1 MSQERTASS
10 AHHLDQPAESGNLD
24 TAQAGQDAT
33 TATTAEHYE
42 RATAALEAL
51 VDEYSRTRAELAD
64 SGAQ

>member
-1 MSQERTASS
+1 MSQRRASSS
-10 AHHLDQPAESGNLD
+10 AHQSDQPAESGNAD
-24 TAQAGQDAT
+24 TAQVDQDA

-42 RATAALEAL
+42 RATAALQAL